1 MDSIITKLKR
11 KVYES
16 RKARDILDEEFTQF
30 GVIKRNIN
38 EFFDLYNNKFY
49 DILKLIHQ
57 FFIEKSLQYIVDY
70 INPRYL
76 ILSDLEDQL
85 LRLQIEIGSIEYSH
99 PIFKNNTVLHNTTDS
114 ASNWFII
121 QSGRRR
127 KIIGGKGPLLDFI
140 KQNLGHKDKV
150 ENNWAIAV
158 SSNTISNIKGG
169 PEIRT
174 EEDLNLDIYTINT
187 GKPLPTNIYIG

>member
-76 ILSDLEDQL
+76 ILSDLED
-85 LRLQIEIGSIEYSH
+85 
-99 PIFKNNTVLHNTTDS
+99 
-114 ASNWFII
+114 
-121 QSGRRR
+121 
-127 KIIGGKGPLLDFI
+127 
-140 KQNLGHKDKV
+140 
-150 ENNWAIAV
+150 
-158 SSNTISNIKGG
+158 
-169 PEIRT
+169 
-174 EEDLNLDIYTINT
+174 
-187 GKPLPTNIYIG
+187 